1 MHLGGNACEIGRI
14 FGETGLSSY
23 AHDLVENGRLDAAVN
38 NSVQPAMVTSG
49 QMFGLDRAIGILGEK
64 EAETSFV
71 LLAAAETSTDS
82 LAVDLK
88 WL

>member
-1 MHLGGNACEIGRI
+1 
-14 FGETGLSSY
+14 
-23 AHDLVENGRLDAAVN
+23 
-38 NSVQPAMVTSG
+38 MVTSG